1 MYLFPLGLRVLRFIR
16 VLILISSLKDYSSK
30 HAPAGGLFIISDI
43 QLSQFVRLAEQFL
56 KTSALAYI
64 QGL

>member
-1 MYLFPLGLRVLRFIR
+1 MRAILFTFYNFYALICINNAALRC
-16 VLILISSLKDYSSK
+16 K
-30 HAPAGGLFIISDI
+30 LFILSDI